1 MGLSSLAADAAGFDT
16 HLKLLIACHTCLD
29 QVKVVGNEQARQ
41 SLGSSCCDAMISTA
55 SGSADSACGSTQ
67 TPTSSCK
74 PWSAAHLTADLLKG
88 LAATSCQLSTVLKAL
103 QSCLPGTA
111 VSFPKAQKLVQF
123 LTQMKAEKSS
133 WHGIVFVKT
142 RAGAHAV
149 AELLQHTVGLQGV
162 SVSPLTGHGKSGNV
176 AAVTDAMK
184 GMSIKRQVETLDSFR
199 AAQGMNLLVATAA
212 AEEGIDVPRCEF
224 AVNYTV
230 VETGREWTQRQGRAR
245 MHGSKFVSIVERG
258 STDLAQLEKS
268 KREAEN
274 EYAAVMQSCFVV

>member
-1 MGLSSLAADAAGFDT
+1 MGLSLPAADAADYDI
-16 HLKLLIACHTCLD
+16 HVRLLKACHTCLD

-41 SLGSSCCDAMISTA
+41 SLGSSCCDAILGTA
-55 SGSADSACGSTQ
+55 SSSVNLACGSTQ
-67 TPTSSCK
+67 TPASSCK
-74 PWSAAHLTADLLKG
+74 PVAQLTADLLAE
-88 LAATSCQLSTVLKAL
+88 LAATSCQLPTVLKAL

-133 WHGIVFVKT
+133 WYGIVFVKT
-142 RAGAHAV
+142 RAGAHAL
-149 AELLQHTVGLQGV
+149 AELLQHTAELQGV
-162 SVSPLTGHGKSGNV
+162 SVSPLTGHGKNGNV

-199 AAQGMNLLVATAA
+199 TAQGMNLLVATAA

-224 AVNYTV
+224 AVSYTV
-230 VETGREWTQRQGRAR
+230 VESGREWTQRQGRAR

-258 STDLAQLEKS
+258 TTDFAQLEKS
-268 KREAEN
+268 KGEAEN
-274 EYAAVMQSCFVV
+274 EYAAVMQSCFTV